1 MAQAGSI
8 MLISNVVFLSI
19 IKFKRV
25 LLDIHG
31 CYNASALRLCLIA
44 KDKLLLDGT
53 VPRAKRC

>member
-1 MAQAGSI
+1 
-8 MLISNVVFLSI
+8 MLIFNVVSLSI

-31 CYNASALRLCLIA
+31 CYNASALGICLIT
-44 KDKLLLDGT
+44 KNKLLLDGP